1 MQNTSG
7 IFKTLA
13 TSNLR
18 PIKTWVG
25 ISFDKSY
32 DPNVGFFE
40 IGTSEIGSNDII
52 RGVNVNDVQN
62 WDKYYYYDL
71 SSRVLSVNTQRTED
85 IKGSITNAITDVVF
99 DNTDNYFTTGISPI
113 SEKLIPKR
121 PIRVQIGFGNEVV
134 QTFIGIT
141 NKTFEV
147 DYKNGTATITG
158 IDYLS
163 TILDIVL
170 TDTIDM
176 PATRS
181 DLAIIALLE
190 LGNILEAQMHI
201 EEGNI
206 TFDFYA
212 EEGTTVRENLEKIV
226 EMEQGRLFMDEKGTI
241 TFKNRDSYDT
251 EPVWDLDYNEDVL
264 DYQNR
269 REDDIINTVLIDNE
283 LGLTG
288 SYVDSA
294 SVEKYDTQS
303 YEIQNNFFPDQNTI
317 DVVARIIVETYKEYG
332 TALEVT
338 SKGLPFL
345 QIGDTIRLRLSDLV
359 WNNYKITGMVNR
371 VMNPCKYI
379 QVIRLKNYNPFSWF
393 TIGVSKIG
401 GVDLLRYYL

>member
-1 MQNTSG
+1 
-7 IFKTLA
+7 
-13 TSNLR
+13 
-18 PIKTWVG
+18 
-25 ISFDKSY
+25 
-32 DPNVGFFE
+32 
-40 IGTSEIGSNDII
+40 
-52 RGVNVNDVQN
+52 
-62 WDKYYYYDL
+62 
-71 SSRVLSVNTQRTED
+71 
-85 IKGSITNAITDVVF
+85 
-99 DNTDNYFTTGISPI
+99 
-113 SEKLIPKR
+113 
-121 PIRVQIGFGNEVV
+121 
-134 QTFIGIT
+134 
-141 NKTFEV
+141 
-147 DYKNGTATITG
+147 
-158 IDYLS
+158 
-163 TILDIVL
+163 
-170 TDTIDM
+170 
-176 PATRS
+176 
-181 DLAIIALLE
+181 
-190 LGNILEAQMHI
+190 
-201 EEGNI
+201 
-206 TFDFYA
+206 
-212 EEGTTVRENLEKIV
+212 
-226 EMEQGRLFMDEKGTI
+226 MDEKGTI